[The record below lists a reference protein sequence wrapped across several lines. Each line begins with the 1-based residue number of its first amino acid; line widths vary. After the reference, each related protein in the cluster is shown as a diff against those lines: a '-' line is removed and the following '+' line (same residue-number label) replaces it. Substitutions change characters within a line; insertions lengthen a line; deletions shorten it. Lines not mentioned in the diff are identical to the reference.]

1 MSKQMLPVLS
11 QLNVVL
17 SFACSPANP
26 QNWGSAKKAYIG
38 LQMFL
43 YTFAVYC
50 GSAIYTSS
58 EPQIMQV
65 FGVGQ
70 SKASL
75 GLSIYVIGYGVGPL
89 IFSPLSEI
97 PVFGRNVPYMVSF
110 ALFVILCVPM
120 ALVDNYAGLLVLR
133 FLTGFMGSPCL
144 ATGAATMQDMV
155 SINNS

>member
-1 MSKQMLPVLS
+1 
-11 QLNVVL
+11 
-17 SFACSPANP
+17 
-26 QNWGSAKKAYIG
+26 
-38 LQMFL
+38 MFL

-58 EPQIMQV
+58 EPQIMQK

-70 SKASL
+70 STASL

-155 SINNS
+155 SI

>member
-1 MSKQMLPVLS
+1 LL
-11 QLNVVL
+11 
-17 SFACSPANP
+17 
-26 QNWGSAKKAYIG
+26 
-38 LQMFL
+38 MFL

-50 GSAIYTSS
+50 GSSIYTSS

-144 ATGAATMQDMV
+144 ATGAASMQDMV
-155 SINNS
+155 SIQSSSPLLDRC

>member
-1 MSKQMLPVLS
+1 
-11 QLNVVL
+11 
-17 SFACSPANP
+17 
-26 QNWGSAKKAYIG
+26 
-38 LQMFL
+38 MFL

-50 GSAIYTSS
+50 GSSIYTSS
-58 EPQIMQV
+58 EPQIMKV

-144 ATGAATMQDMV
+144 ATGAASMQDMV
-155 SINNS
+155 SIQSSSALT

>member
-1 MSKQMLPVLS
+1 MLPTIS
-11 QLNVVL
+11 QLNAVL
-17 SFACSPANP
+17 SFDDSPANP
-26 QNWGSAKKAYIG
+26 QNWSSAKKAYIG

-144 ATGAATMQDMV
+144 ATGAASMQDIV
-155 SINNS
+155 SI

>member
-1 MSKQMLPVLS
+1 ML
-11 QLNVVL
+11 
-17 SFACSPANP
+17 
-26 QNWGSAKKAYIG
+26 
-38 LQMFL
+38 MFL

-50 GSAIYTSS
+50 GSSIYTSS

-144 ATGAATMQDMV
+144 ATGAASMQDMV
-155 SINNS
+155 SIQSSSALT

>member
-1 MSKQMLPVLS
+1 
-11 QLNVVL
+11 
-17 SFACSPANP
+17 
-26 QNWGSAKKAYIG
+26 
-38 LQMFL
+38 MFL

-50 GSAIYTSS
+50 GSSIYTSS
-58 EPQIMQV
+58 EPQIMKV

-144 ATGAATMQDMV
+144 ATGAASMQDMV
-155 SINNS
+155 SIQSSSALS